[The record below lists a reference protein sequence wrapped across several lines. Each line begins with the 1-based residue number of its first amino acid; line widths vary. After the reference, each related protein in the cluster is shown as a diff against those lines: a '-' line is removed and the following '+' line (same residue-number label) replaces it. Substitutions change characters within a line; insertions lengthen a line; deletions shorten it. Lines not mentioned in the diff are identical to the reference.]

1 MTLTLQ
7 AGRPQQGATSTTQS
21 SALQGCLL
29 SLSAQGVNQPVTA
42 RQMPTGKDTSQA
54 PEKGRINQM

>member
-7 AGRPQQGATSTTQS
+7 AGRPQQGATPTTQS

-42 RQMPTGKDTSQA
+42 FQMPTVEETSQA
-54 PEKGRINQM
+54 PEKGHRNQM